1 MSQRIVIFDMDGTL
15 VDSALDITTAINL
28 VRKEI
33 SLSPLSQKNVVDA
46 INGDHQGLS
55 KVFYDTLEYK
65 KEHRELFEVF
75 YHEECVKN
83 VYLYDGIFELLNT
96 LHKHN
101 FKCSV
106 ATNAPAPFAKRI
118 LEHVNVG
125 HFFDYIYGADTHKS
139 KPHPDMLNT
148 ILSNYSY
155 DNAQDLLPMMIGD
168 SIKDIEAGLNASMNS
183 VHVEWGFSN
192 EVFKNS
198 IKHPKEL
205 LKLLDIN

>member
-1 MSQRIVIFDMDGTL
+1 MSRRIIIFDMDGTL

-28 VRKEI
+28 VREEI
-33 SLSPLSQKNVVDA
+33 SLSPLTTQTVVDA
-46 INGDHQGLS
+46 INGDHHGLA
-55 KVFYDTLEYK
+55 KIFYDTQEYK
-65 KEHRELFEVF
+65 QEHRELFENF
-75 YHEECVKN
+75 YHQECIKN
-83 VYLYDGIFELLNT
+83 VYLYDGVFELLTALNE
-96 LHKHN
+96 HN
-101 FKCSV
+101 VKCSV

-118 LEHVNVG
+118 LKHVQVD

-155 DNAQDLLPMMIGD
+155 DNTQDLLPIMIGD
-168 SIKDIEAGLNASMNS
+168 SIKDIEAGLNASMDS
-183 VHVEWGFSN
+183 VHVKWGFSS